1 MPHDDK
7 QSDLWWHDAIMP
19 TCIAENWLHCIR
31 DLDMSMDEVK
41 VTIDKALVELKK
53 NREVLREVYLEK
65 RRLEGV
71 KS

>member
-1 MPHDDK
+1 
-7 QSDLWWHDAIMP
+7 
-19 TCIAENWLHCIR
+19 
-31 DLDMSMDEVK
+31 MSMDEVK